1 MGATREQ
8 VFQALFAR
16 MQAVPGFTSYS
27 RRMTFP
33 QKVAPGDMPCL
44 MQWEQPEM
52 ARGGTSTPDKR
63 IWEAWIV
70 LAFINDDPNVAGATI
85 INPMLDAVN
94 DVALA
99 IDDWG
104 KNNCTLG
111 GLVHYARIEGPIIKE
126 TGDLDSNGLGG
137 AVIPIKI
144 MPP

>member
-1 MGATREQ
+1 MSVTREQ
-8 VFQALFAR
+8 VFLALFAR
-16 MQAVPGFTSYS
+16 MQTVPGFVSYS

-33 QKVAPGDMPCL
+33 QQIPPGDMPAL

-52 ARGGTSTPDKR
+52 ARGATSLPDKR

-70 LAFINDDPNVAGATI
+70 LAFKNGDPNVAGATI
-85 INPMLDAVN
+85 VNPMIDAVQ
-94 DVALA
+94 DALA

-111 GLVHYARIEGPIIKE
+111 GLVHYARIEGPVVKE

>member
-1 MGATREQ
+1 MGVTREQ

-16 MQAVPGFTSYS
+16 MQRVPGMTSYS

-33 QKVAPGDMPCL
+33 QQVSPGDMPAL

-52 ARGGTSTPDKR
+52 VRGATGQPDR
-63 IWEAWIV
+63 RVWEAWIV
-70 LAFINDDPNVAGATI
+70 IAFTNDDPKVAGATI
-85 INPMLDAVN
+85 VNPMIDAVQN
-94 DVALA
+94 ILA
-99 IDDWG
+99 IDDFG
-104 KNNCTLG
+104 RNTCTLG